1 MPKFLIEVPH
11 EAETLA
17 CARVVKIFL
26 SSGSHFVTHA
36 DWGCLDGV
44 HSSWLTVDVD
54 TREDARA
61 ILPPGMRSRARIVQL
76 NRFTMEEIDDILSH
90 HRPSGTERP

>member
-44 HSSWLTVDVD
+44 HSSWLTVDVE

-61 ILPPGMRSRARIVQL
+61 ILPPGMRSRAKIVQL
-76 NRFTMEEIDDILSH
+76 NRFTMEEIDDILRH
-90 HRPSGTERP
+90 HRPSGTERT

>member
-11 EAETLA
+11 EAETAA

-44 HSSWLTVDVD
+44 HSSWLTVDVE

-61 ILPPGMRSRARIVQL
+61 ILPPGMRSRAKIVPL
-76 NRFTMEEIDDILSH
+76 NRFTLEEIDDILRH
-90 HRPSGTERP
+90 HRPSGTERT

>member
-26 SSGSHFVTHA
+26 SSGSHYVTHA

-44 HSSWLTVDVD
+44 HSSWLTVDVE

-90 HRPSGTERP
+90 HRASGTERP